1 LELITYSKE
10 GGKLMAITSTP
21 VLTDMA
27 IVYEQAGKF
36 VTRRFADV
44 KVAAADADIYDVVAG
59 LAGINTLQ
67 DLTMAMLERI
77 NTNEL
82 ENA

>member
-1 LELITYSKE
+1 
-10 GGKLMAITSTP
+10 MAVTSTP
-21 VLTDMA
+21 TLTDMA
-27 IVYEQAGKF
+27 IVYDQAGKF

-44 KVAAADADIYDVVAG
+44 KVAAADADIYDVAAG

-67 DLTMAMLERI
+67 DLTMFALQRR

>member
-1 LELITYSKE
+1 
-10 GGKLMAITSTP
+10 MAVTSTP
-21 VLTDMA
+21 TLTDMA
-27 IVYEQAGKF
+27 IVYDQAGKF
-36 VTRRFADV
+36 VTRRFSDV
-44 KVAAADADIYDVVAG
+44 KVAAADADIYDVAAG

-67 DLTMAMLERI
+67 DLTMFALQRR